1 MEAQWLARDGEGD
14 SEFCLD
20 LYRKGRRRRE
30 VFQLNADYIAL
41 SRYWKYI
48 DTPPLRPPRRAIP
61 VQRVRK
67 RRATPASHIIGRAR
81 VESFSPTRIIETSVN
96 NDSAISRCITK
107 QTREAGLPLAF
118 PPFFF
123 PSTSFSLRRLFKPSA
138 GGCRLARRP
147 DSTWND
153 CTRKRMWKFQ
163 AGLHTCTHHPRY
175 SMFAQVQPKRPTL
188 CQPWIRLNI
197 VPSPPRLFKKFS
209 IFLRDLSLH
218 TFRYRT
224 VYTTTRFSATRVI
237 EKEREGGEGGG
248 EYYYGQ
254 FLFFH
259 AIHHTVSFRW
269 KEGDSGETMQFE
281 FDIGDTRL
289 VWLG

>member
-197 VPSPPRLFKKFS
+197 VPSPPPS
-209 IFLRDLSLH
+209 IQEIFNLSSRFIITHIPISNRVHHDAILRN
-218 TFRYRT
+218 TCNR
-224 VYTTTRFSATRVI
+224 
-237 EKEREGGEGGG
+237 ERRGRGGG

-269 KEGDSGETMQFE
+269 KEGDNGETMQFE